1 MNFGIGGFASDLQRI
16 TQEFEHSARTEPDID
31 IEIRDEFIDFDE
43 SDEEQIEKLEK
54 KLIIIWKRKKSTRK
68 EEVDSR

>member
-16 TQEFEHSARTEPDID
+16 TEEFEHSARTEPDVD
-31 IEIRDEFIDFDE
+31 IEIRDEFIDVDE

-54 KLIIIWKRKKSTRK
+54 N
-68 EEVDSR
+68 